1 MKSCNILCV
10 YSIQC
15 YLLCNAILPDYIW
28 LQSTLRSV
36 WTLRCQQQCQ
46 NGLKKQKAGERR
58 FKMISTRKQKQL
70 EDCKLSA
77 LEQRMYAWTCSNI
90 VPEAIV
96 FSPDIWR
103 KSKQSSDS
111 DYLWRCLWLQKHV
124 YVLSKPGWLMI
135 FDDDRMIG
143 RLEWPCLACECAKK

>member
-1 MKSCNILCV
+1 MLSAMQCYIARLHLTTV
-10 YSIQC
+10 YSA
-15 YLLCNAILPDYIW
+15 LSMDSSLSAAM
-28 LQSTLRSV
+28 SERSE
-36 WTLRCQQQCQ
+36 
-46 NGLKKQKAGERR
+46 KAKAGERR

-111 DYLWRCLWLQKHV
+111 DYL
-124 YVLSKPGWLMI
+124 
-135 FDDDRMIG
+135 
-143 RLEWPCLACECAKK
+143 